1 MRQSFTLSLFGSL
14 LLLAGSLAA
23 QSSLVFTTLDVP
35 GATNTWIFGN
45 NNVGQI
51 VGAYS
56 DSSGAHGFVY
66 KDGVFTG
73 IDDPNAANG
82 TWVTA
87 IDDAGEIVGYFN
99 DSLGQGH
106 GFLLSGGS
114 FTTIDRPGH
123 QSTYLYG
130 VTQNSVYGQ
139 LIVGNDGFATG
150 SFWDN
155 LGSFTSVNVPNS
167 PPFNSTY
174 TSAIGINAGG
184 TIVGWFNDSS
194 GMTHG
199 FTNFQ
204 TTYTTIDFPGGH
216 LRTAAEGINR
226 LGYIVGQF
234 SDTTGGTH
242 GFVDRSGTFSQI
254 DFPNNPPPI
263 STVVYG
269 INTAGQMVGTYQ
281 FLLNGIYHNHGF
293 IAAWPSNPRPF
304 INQPLVPDRAAP
316 VRLMKGSFTLTVN
329 GTDFATGAQVYWNST
344 PVTTNYVSSTQ
355 LTAAI
360 PYAYIMKTG
369 TAVVT
374 VYNQYI
380 SGGGGGFSNPQ
391 FFTISSS
398 HTVAL
403 TRSDIIAGQQ
413 PERVVTGDFNGDGI
427 LDLAAVDSPNNKVL
441 IFMGNGNGTFQNP
454 YTYATGG
461 APSNLVVSDFNNDGK
476 LDLATVNNSG
486 NSVSILLGNGN
497 GFFQSHVDFAVGT
510 GPLWLVA
517 GDFDKDGNMD
527 LAALN
532 ATAATVSI
540 LLGNGDG
547 TFKPQTFKPHLV
559 FATTGTGPSSMTTAD
574 LNRDG
579 NLDLVVTNFNSFGG
593 NSVSVFLGNGDGT
606 FRYLY
611 DPTVAQGPLSV
622 IAADFNGDGIL
633 DLAVAAGCGDGSS
646 CGRPGSVS
654 ILLGLGNGVF
664 QNKVDYNAGSFPY
677 TVVAGDFRSSG
688 VLDLAI
694 TDLDS
699 GSLTFLWGQGNGTF
713 PTSSLYTTNGRPV
726 GVITGD
732 FNGDGRLDLAIGG
745 DSPAGVTLMLQ
756 Q

>member
-1 MRQSFTLSLFGSL
+1 
-14 LLLAGSLAA
+14 
-23 QSSLVFTTLDVP
+23 
-35 GATNTWIFGN
+35 
-45 NNVGQI
+45 
-51 VGAYS
+51 
-56 DSSGAHGFVY
+56 
-66 KDGVFTG
+66 
-73 IDDPNAANG
+73 
-82 TWVTA
+82 
-87 IDDAGEIVGYFN
+87 
-99 DSLGQGH
+99 
-106 GFLLSGGS
+106 
-114 FTTIDRPGH
+114 
-123 QSTYLYG
+123 
-130 VTQNSVYGQ
+130 
-139 LIVGNDGFATG
+139 
-150 SFWDN
+150 
-155 LGSFTSVNVPNS
+155 
-167 PPFNSTY
+167 
-174 TSAIGINAGG
+174 
-184 TIVGWFNDSS
+184 
-194 GMTHG
+194 
-199 FTNFQ
+199 
-204 TTYTTIDFPGGH
+204 
-216 LRTAAEGINR
+216 
-226 LGYIVGQF
+226 
-234 SDTTGGTH
+234 
-242 GFVDRSGTFSQI
+242 
-254 DFPNNPPPI
+254 
-263 STVVYG
+263 
-269 INTAGQMVGTYQ
+269 
-281 FLLNGIYHNHGF
+281 
-293 IAAWPSNPRPF
+293 
-304 INQPLVPDRAAP
+304 
-316 VRLMKGSFTLTVN
+316 
-329 GTDFATGAQVYWNST
+329 
-344 PVTTNYVSSTQ
+344 VSSTQ

-593 NSVSVFLGNGDGT
+593 NSVSIFLGNGDGT